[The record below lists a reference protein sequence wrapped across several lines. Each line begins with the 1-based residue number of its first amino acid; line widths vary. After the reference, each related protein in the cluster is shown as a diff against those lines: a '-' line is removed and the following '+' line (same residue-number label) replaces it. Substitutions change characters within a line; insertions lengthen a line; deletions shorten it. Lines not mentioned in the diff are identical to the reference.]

1 MAILSNIND
10 KFAVD
15 STGAIQ
21 FNGQAGTS
29 GYVLKSNGN
38 AAPTWVDA
46 STVIG
51 GPYLPLSGG
60 TLTGATATAS
70 GISFTVG
77 GVLNG
82 TSATFTGKV
91 GIGTTTPEEKMV
103 VMGNI
108 GFGAGG
114 YNGGV
119 FANNNDS
126 VTGVD
131 SNWGL
136 EVQRTANTDDYNTRL
151 KYYPTNGSL
160 RKAGIWNSRDDNF
173 TIYSDDDTVPSVII
187 PTGNVGIGTTA
198 PGYKLTVAGEI
209 ALDSYLRH
217 NGDSNTFFGF
227 SGNDEIKFRTAGS
240 DRIFINSSGNV
251 GIGTNSP
258 NRPLQVIGQVA
269 IANAVEASS
278 TGALLF
284 SCDSTSN
291 KIYSRTVQN
300 VTGSHPID
308 FIQTTTTVMRID
320 SSGNVGIGTTDIEE
334 TLTIAKHDGGD
345 GTIVGLR
352 SDASFSQFELVTKDS
367 QVSWGL
373 QTIGARNMYFTTNG
387 SERMRIDSSGN
398 VGIGVTPWV
407 STLPNTVID
416 INPVASIWGYAN
428 SVYLNSNAYYN
439 NGWLYKSTA
448 SAGVLQVDGNI
459 LRFRAAASGTADA
472 GIAFDVPFIV
482 DSTGNVGIGTT
493 SPSGP
498 FHVKVGT
505 STPLIVASSSYCNNV
520 GIRTTTPTASLQ
532 VKGNVSY
539 SYNNYTNVANTWI
552 NVINFSGY
560 PAGLYQISIIKK
572 TNASTYITAIV
583 KWSATAGTVV
593 STIAS
598 NQLGITF
605 SGTQLQAISGIA
617 TGTLM
622 SANLQCLVTNE
633 DFCS

>member
-1 MAILSNIND
+1 
-10 KFAVD
+10 
-15 STGAIQ
+15 
-21 FNGQAGTS
+21 
-29 GYVLKSNGN
+29 
-38 AAPTWVDA
+38 
-46 STVIG
+46 
-51 GPYLPLSGG
+51 
-60 TLTGATATAS
+60 
-70 GISFTVG
+70 
-77 GVLNG
+77 
-82 TSATFTGKV
+82 
-91 GIGTTTPEEKMV
+91 
-103 VMGNI
+103 
-108 GFGAGG
+108 
-114 YNGGV
+114 
-119 FANNNDS
+119 
-126 VTGVD
+126 
-131 SNWGL
+131 
-136 EVQRTANTDDYNTRL
+136 
-151 KYYPTNGSL
+151 
-160 RKAGIWNSRDDNF
+160 
-173 TIYSDDDTVPSVII
+173 
-187 PTGNVGIGTTA
+187 
-198 PGYKLTVAGEI
+198 
-209 ALDSYLRH
+209 
-217 NGDSNTFFGF
+217 
-227 SGNDEIKFRTAGS
+227 
-240 DRIFINSSGNV
+240 
-251 GIGTNSP
+251 
-258 NRPLQVIGQVA
+258 VA